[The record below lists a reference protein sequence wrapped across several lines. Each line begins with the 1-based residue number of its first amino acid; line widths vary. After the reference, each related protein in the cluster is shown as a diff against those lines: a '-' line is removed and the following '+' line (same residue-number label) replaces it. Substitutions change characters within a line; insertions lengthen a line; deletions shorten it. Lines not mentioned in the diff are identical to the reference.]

1 MQTMTEPASTAAGG
15 IALYKL
21 GILAAIGS
29 AVVAFVVMAMTT
41 PRTTREFV
49 VAMICTIVS
58 SICGGAG
65 VVRWFDLTSW
75 MLDDIGMVAIG
86 GIIFACGLPAWVIVR
101 AWFNWSE
108 ARRSVPLPEMVKEF
122 RDETGM

>member
-1 MQTMTEPASTAAGG
+1 MQTMTEPASTAVGG

-21 GILAAIGS
+21 GILASFAATVG
-29 AVVAFVVMAMTT
+29 AFVVMLMTS
-41 PRTTREFV
+41 PRTTREFI

-58 SICGGAG
+58 SICGGAA

-75 MLDDIGMVAIG
+75 VQDGIGMVAIG
-86 GIIFACGLPAWVIVR
+86 GLIFACGLPAWVIVR

-108 ARRSVPLPEMVKEF
+108 ARKAVPLPEMVKEF
-122 RDETGM
+122 REDTGV